1 MRVVLLGPVRVHA
14 DQGPPITLGG
24 ARLRMLLARL
34 ALAAGRVVTAEA
46 LAADLWG
53 GEPPAD
59 AANALQS
66 LVSRLRKALPETGVL
81 TSAGGGYQL
90 AADVDA
96 ARFETL
102 AAQGRAEL
110 KAGRPEKAAA
120 QLSEALALWQ
130 GPALADILDA
140 GFAHA
145 PAARLDDLRT
155 AAHEDWF
162 DAELAIGRHAE
173 VLADLEAAADRHPL
187 RERLAALRMRALS
200 MAGRQSEALAVFEN
214 VRQTL
219 ADELGVDPSP
229 ELTETHLAVLRGE
242 LPKPVKAAAAAHPA
256 AFPARLTSFVGRD
269 EELATI
275 AARLA
280 EHRLVTLVGPGGAGK
295 TRLAT
300 EAAVRHP
307 EAEQGRAW
315 FVPLAGVRNAADVP
329 AAVSA
334 ALGIRERRVI
344 DSTSLDLTR
353 PDVLDQVAE
362 VLGHRPCLLL
372 LDNCEHVIEAVA
384 DFTSD
389 LLARIPGL
397 RVLTTSREALA
408 ITGEVLC
415 PLGPLGLPS
424 REVPAEQ
431 AAAVRL
437 FTDRAT
443 AVSPTFTLD
452 ESSTAAV
459 VEICHRLDGMPLAL
473 ELAAARLRSMTATQ
487 IAQRLDDRFRLLTSG
502 SRSAL
507 PRQRTLR
514 AVVEWSWDL
523 LDEPERVLAR
533 RLSVF
538 SAGATIEAI
547 ERVCDADVLYVL
559 GSLVEK
565 SIVDARPD
573 EGGQPR
579 YRMLETI
586 RAYADE
592 RLAEAG
598 ERKTYT
604 RRYVDYYVELAER
617 QEPRTRTPEQL
628 EAIAVFDAEYDN
640 MMTALRWAIREH
652 EPEPAHRLAL
662 AMLWIWM
669 VRGQHPQAVE
679 IAGEMIAFGAEIP
692 RYATAT
698 FRLVHGMTDAVL
710 RGGEGV
716 PDFRELVDDCVESGA
731 AERFPMLAIALP
743 MVSFMIGDREL
754 ADREIARARNS
765 GDKWARAS
773 GQWVHGFV
781 LGDRGDREGANV
793 ARAGALSEFEA
804 LGDRWGMSMA
814 WGMVAEDRSLR
825 GDHEGAIEAFR
836 RGYEM
841 ARELD
846 LFEEMGQQVWRLAL
860 ERARAGDL
868 VGAWADMAELERLQA
883 DHAHDELAIFK
894 LYGKAELARRSGDF
908 ALCRETLAELAEWPM
923 DGPFPP
929 STTVEWTSRG
939 LAALALSE
947 GRFDEARKQLAIS
960 ARATTTR
967 RDMADLA
974 RNAEVLALVR
984 HREGDATSAATMLGL
999 SEALRGIF
1007 DLGDPDLIEAVE
1019 SLTAVL
1025 GESAYQDAYLR
1036 GSRLSKE
1043 DATAELF
1050 AQVGISDQAEA

>member
-1 MRVVLLGPVRVHA
+1 MRVVLLGPVRVYA
-14 DQGPPITLGG
+14 DEGPPTALGG

-34 ALAAGRVVTAEA
+34 ALAAGRVVTAET
-46 LAADLWG
+46 LVADLWG
-53 GEPPAD
+53 AEPPAD

-90 AADVDA
+90 TADVDA

-110 KAGRPEKAAA
+110 KGRPAKAAA
-120 QLSEALALWQ
+120 LLGEALALWQ

-140 GFAHA
+140 EFAHA

-162 DAELAIGRHAE
+162 EAELALGRHAE
-173 VLADLEAAADRHPL
+173 ILADLEAAAGRHPL

-200 MAGRQSEALAVFEN
+200 MAGRQSEALAVFDK

-242 LPKPVKAAAAAHPA
+242 LPQPAKAAHPA

-269 EELATI
+269 DELATL

-307 EAEQGRAW
+307 EAGHGRAW

-329 AAVSA
+329 AAVTA
-334 ALGIRERRVI
+334 ALGIRDRRVI
-344 DSTSLDLTR
+344 DSASLDLTV
-353 PDVLDQVAE
+353 PDVLDQIAE
-362 VLGHRPCLLL
+362 GLGHRPCLLL

-384 DFTSD
+384 DLTSD
-389 LLARIPGL
+389 LLARVPGL
-397 RVLTTSREALA
+397 RVLATSREALA

-415 PLGPLGLPS
+415 PLGPLELPS
-424 REVPAEQ
+424 REVPADR
-431 AAAVRL
+431 APAVRL

-443 AVSPTFTLD
+443 AVSPAFTLD
-452 ESSTAAV
+452 EATTAAV

-473 ELAAARLRSMTATQ
+473 ELAAARLRSMTAAQ

-523 LDEPERVLAR
+523 LEEPERVLAR

-538 SAGATIEAI
+538 SGGGTIEAI
-547 ERVCDADVLYVL
+547 EGVCDGDVLYVL

-573 EGGQPR
+573 EHGQPR

-592 RLAEAG
+592 RLDEAG
-598 ERKTYT
+598 ERETYR
-604 RRYVDYYVELAER
+604 RRYATHFLELAER
-617 QEPRTRTPEQL
+617 EEPRLRTPEQL
-628 EAIAVFDAEYDN
+628 EAIAVLDADYDN
-640 MMTALRWAIREH
+640 LMAALRWAIGTRDVEI
-652 EPEPAHRLAL
+652 AHRLAL

-679 IAGEMIAFGAEIP
+679 VAGEVLELGEELP
-692 RYATAT
+692 RYAAAI
-698 FRLVHGMTDAVL
+698 FRLIQGMTQVIMFGTENA
-710 RGGEGV
+710 
-716 PDFRELVDDCVESGA
+716 PDFRAMVDECVESGA
-731 AERFPMLAIALP
+731 ADRFAMLAIALP
-743 MVSFMIGDREL
+743 MVSFVAGDYEL
-754 ADREIARARNS
+754 ADREISRALDS

-773 GQWVHGFV
+773 GLWVQGFV
-781 LGDRGDREGANV
+781 LGDRGDRQAAHS
-793 ARAGALSEFEA
+793 ARTTALSEFEA

-814 WGMVAEDRSLR
+814 WSMVADDHSLR
-825 GDHEGAIEAFR
+825 GDHAAAIEAFE
-836 RGYEM
+836 RGFRL
-841 ARELD
+841 ARELN
-846 LFEEMGQQVWRLAL
+846 LAEEMGQQFWRLAM
-860 ERARAGDL
+860 ERARSGDL
-868 VGAWADMAELERLQA
+868 VGAWAEMARLEQLSEEYPS
-883 DHAHDELAIFK
+883 DENAIFL
-894 LYGKAELARRSGDF
+894 LYGKAELARRGGD
-908 ALCRETLAELAEWPM
+908 AAYCREVLAELSARPVET
-923 DGPFPP
+923 PFPP
-929 STTVEWTSRG
+929 GTTLEWASRG
-939 LAALALSE
+939 LAALAVTE
-947 GRFDEARKQLAIS
+947 GRLADARVHIAAGAQS
-960 ARATTTR
+960 ATNR
-967 RDMADLA
+967 RDVADLA
-974 RNAEVLALVR
+974 RSAELLAMVQ
-984 HREGDATSAATMLGL
+984 HREGAAAESAAMLGI
-999 SEALRGIF
+999 STRLRGVL
-1007 DLGDPDLIEAVE
+1007 DLGEPEVRELMAN
-1019 SLTAVL
+1019 LTAEL
-1025 GESAYQDAYLR
+1025 GEPAYEAAYLY
-1036 GSRLSKE
+1036 GSQLSKE
-1043 DATAELF
+1043 DAIAEFL
-1050 AQVGISDQAEA
+1050 ARAGG